1 MFRASVPSLVNK
13 PEGNAEILF
22 GMRAIAEHNYAISQ
36 IAGKYGPAG
45 LETKGAVMAEFRKA
59 DKALSD
65 KLKARREAKPEM
77 YGKVQSAE
85 SIRAELAKGPPK

>member
-36 IAGKYGPAG
+36 IAGQYGPAG

-59 DKALSD
+59 DQALSD
-65 KLKARREAKPEM
+65 KLRARREAKPEM

-85 SIRAELAKGPPK
+85 SIRAELARGGAK